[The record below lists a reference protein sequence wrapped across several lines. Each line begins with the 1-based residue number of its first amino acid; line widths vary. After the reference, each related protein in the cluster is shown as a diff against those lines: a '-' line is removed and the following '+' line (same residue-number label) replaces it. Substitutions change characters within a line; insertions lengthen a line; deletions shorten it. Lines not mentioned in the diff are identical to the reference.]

1 MRKPGPRCT
10 LLLISLASFGWAI
23 SFGLLASLAPLTL
36 EDADLSAT
44 TIGLN
49 TSLYYLGVALASPW
63 VPWLLGR
70 ARLTVLVGMFLD
82 GLTTLAFPLVHDVLS
97 WHLLRL
103 ISGVGTAMSLIP
115 METLVNAQAASQER
129 ASRFG
134 FYAFCVAL
142 GLTLGSA
149 CGVPLMPYSAHLPYF
164 IGGAITLLAMVL
176 VVWGVP
182 AQMASANDDSTGW
195 HPWHRERLAFGAG
208 AVQGFL
214 EGGTFAFLTL
224 YLLGRDF
231 TESFA
236 GLLIGTLFSGVLVA
250 QLPMC
255 WLADRWGVARCVV
268 ACLLM
273 LLIGSV
279 LTPWVAGGLLFLTLF
294 LLGACCGALYPL
306 GLALLGERV
315 PSSLLARANAY
326 YLTANC
332 LGSLAGPLVIGLAI
346 EFFGLTALFGVGAV
360 AVAGVLLLAPGRA
373 LGIPPSRATACQR
386 RAA

>member
-1 MRKPGPRCT
+1 MRNPGPRCT

-49 TSLYYLGVALASPW
+49 TSLYYLGVALASPV
-63 VPWLLGR
+63 VPWLLSR
-70 ARLTVLVGMFLD
+70 ARLTVLVGLFLD
-82 GLTTLAFPLVHDVLS
+82 GLTTFAFPLVHDVVS

-103 ISGVGTAMSLIP
+103 IGGVGTAMSLIP

-142 GLTLGSA
+142 GLTVGSA
-149 CGVPLMPYSAHLPYF
+149 CGVPLMPYSTHLPYF
-164 IGGAITLLAMVL
+164 IGGSITLLAMVL
-176 VVWGVP
+176 VAWGVP
-182 AQMASANDDSTGW
+182 VRMATESDASSGR
-195 HPWHRERLAFGAG
+195 HPWQHEQLAFGVG

-231 TESFA
+231 SESFA

-250 QLPMC
+250 QLPMG

-273 LLIGSV
+273 LLIGSL
-279 LTPWVAGGLLFLTLF
+279 LTPWIAGIALFLTLF
-294 LLGACCGALYPL
+294 VLGACCGALYPL

-315 PSSLLARANAY
+315 PTSLLARANAY